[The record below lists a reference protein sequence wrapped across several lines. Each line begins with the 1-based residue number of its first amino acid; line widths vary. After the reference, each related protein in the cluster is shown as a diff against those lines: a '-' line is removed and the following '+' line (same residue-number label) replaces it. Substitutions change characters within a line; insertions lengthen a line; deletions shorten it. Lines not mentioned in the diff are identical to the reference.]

1 VPRNRVFRA
10 STSLQTADRVKNP
23 VSKRRSASKTELA
36 LYKKVHEKAD
46 EFHSQ
51 ATREALLEL
60 SQQAVISR
68 ALNYFLRK

>member
-1 VPRNRVFRA
+1 MPRNLVFRA
-10 STSLQTADRVKNP
+10 STSLETAYPVKNP
-23 VSKRRSASKTELA
+23 VSEPRSASKTELA
-36 LYKKVHEKAD
+36 LYKKVREKAD
-46 EFHSQ
+46 ELHSQ